1 MYLDMDDYQQTTYTL
16 QIQCSD
22 GYSLSTLLLMHN
34 VLFAFQKWGWYV
46 HNVANKYL
54 ILYVTGSGKRY
65 HSAQKF
71 EIALAVPR
79 ESAQR
84 MQYIDANP
92 AFIAHSYSAL

>member
-46 HNVANKYL
+46 HNVANKYV
-54 ILYVTGSGKRY
+54 IL
-65 HSAQKF
+65 
-71 EIALAVPR
+71 
-79 ESAQR
+79 
-84 MQYIDANP
+84 
-92 AFIAHSYSAL
+92 